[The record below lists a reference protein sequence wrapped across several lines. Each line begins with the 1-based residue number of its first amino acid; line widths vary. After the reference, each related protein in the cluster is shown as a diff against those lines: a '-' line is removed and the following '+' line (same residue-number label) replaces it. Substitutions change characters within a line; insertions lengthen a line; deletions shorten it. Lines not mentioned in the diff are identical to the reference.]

1 MRSNDEIIDLL
12 NSIRIDKQVSIS
24 ELARRVGMAKSAIS
38 RYFNKTREFPLN
50 RVEDFA
56 RALGVSSE
64 FILGFEEKQQPST
77 IESIYNKLDLVRKER
92 VYKFA
97 EDQLKEQKKE
107 AFTIAAHS
115 DDPNRKL
122 TKKEFDDLN
131 KYLDEADKKFD
142 DK

>member
-12 NSIRIDKQVSIS
+12 NSIRIDKQISIS

-64 FILGFEEKQQPST
+64 FILGFEENQQPST
-77 IESIYNKLDLVRKER
+77 IESIYNKLDLARKER

-122 TKKEFDDLN
+122 SKKEFEDLN
-131 KYLDEADKKFD
+131 LYLDEADKKFD

>member
-12 NSIRIDKQVSIS
+12 NSIRIDKQISIS

-64 FILGFEEKQQPST
+64 FILGFEENQQPST
-77 IESIYNKLDLVRKER
+77 IESIYNKLDLARKER

-97 EDQLKEQKKE
+97 EDQLKEQKKG

-122 TKKEFDDLN
+122 SKKEFEDLN
-131 KYLDEADKKFD
+131 LYLDEADKKFD

>member
-1 MRSNDEIIDLL
+1 ML
-12 NSIRIDKQVSIS
+12 NSIRMDKQLSIS

-56 RALGVSSE
+56 KALGVSSE
-64 FILGFEEKQQPST
+64 FILGFEESQQPST
-77 IESIYNKLDLVRKER
+77 IESIYNDLDFIRKER
-92 VYKFA
+92 VFKFA
-97 EDQLKEQKKE
+97 EAQLKEQKKE

-131 KYLDEADKKFD
+131 LYLDEADKKFD

>member
-12 NSIRIDKQVSIS
+12 NSIRIDKQLSIS

-64 FILGFEEKQQPST
+64 YILGFEEKQQHST
-77 IESIYNKLDLVRKER
+77 IESIYNKLDLSRKER

-122 TKKEFDDLN
+122 SKKEFEDLN
-131 KYLDEADKKFD
+131 RYLDEADKKFD

>member
-12 NSIRIDKQVSIS
+12 NSIRIDKQISIS

-64 FILGFEEKQQPST
+64 FILGFEESQQPST
-77 IESIYNKLDLVRKER
+77 IESIYTKLDLARKER

-115 DDPNRKL
+115 DDHNRKL
-122 TKKEFDDLN
+122 SKKEFEDLN
-131 KYLDEADKKFD
+131 LYLDEADKKFD